1 MKFTKPILVATLAAT
16 FNLPVIA
23 EEQSPIVVTATRT
36 AQTTDSSL
44 ASVTVITQSDIE
56 RTQANS
62 ISELISGIVGI
73 DTDTNGGLGQESN
86 IYMRGTDKDHVLVL
100 MNGIKFGSATT
111 GRAALQYIPL
121 SVIERIEIVRG
132 PRSSLYGS
140 EAIGGV
146 IQIFTKKGK
155 DQSKGFTKLTSG
167 TFGTSGFAMGLNRNT
182 ENSSL
187 NVSFDSI
194 MSEGFDARVT
204 KNTDDDGYENKT
216 FNINYSYNFDNNIK
230 LETYFLNSA
239 GISEYDGVSTS
250 ATYHRDFNEQTFGAK
265 TVLPVKK
272 NWDMTIALT
281 QSKDFRDSVKNDA
294 VTSTYNTNRSRIAW
308 QNDLT
313 IFSNM
318 LLTVGAD
325 KLIDKIDSTVSYPV
339 NKRETK
345 SLFAQNQ
352 WFGTRNDI
360 LVSLRQ
366 DEIEK
371 FGKHSTGNVAWGNQL
386 TQDTRVTASY
396 GTAFKAPTFNELYH
410 PQEFSSQ
417 PIPNPNL
424 LAESSSSYEIGLAQK
439 TLWGKWNINVFQT
452 DIKNMIVFVKNKV
465 NSNIDNAR
473 INGVE
478 LSADTNLNGW
488 LTQLS
493 ASLLNPVNRDTGEWL
508 DRRSKQTIKL
518 STDKTFGDISLGA
531 TLLSQGPRMDDG
543 VRLAGYNI
551 INLRVKKQVD
561 KSTSIS
567 FKGNNVTD
575 KEYQTIDGYRMARAS
590 YYISLDHQF

>member
-250 ATYHRDFNEQTFGAK
+250 ATYQRNFDESTLGAK
-265 TVLPVKK
+265 TIFPVKK
-272 NWDMTIALT
+272 DWDMTISLT
-281 QSKDFRDSVKNDA
+281 QSNDLRDSVKNDV

-308 QNDLT
+308 QNNLT